1 MKTNPDSRPIIE
13 IGEAN
18 FESEVLRWKQ
28 PVLVAFSAA
37 WSRPCQILDAVTTR
51 PQDHLAFCSRD
62 LALLNSDEH
71 KFKHTRRQVN
81 QSRKGTP
88 QRLSWAAHR
97 IHNGKRLEK
106 Q

>member
-37 WSRPCQILDAVTTR
+37 WSRPASALKSKRGAQSQADGLCQG
-51 PQDHLAFCSRD
+51 SRQFGQT
-62 LALLNSDEH
+62 LKIETYQSTKQANYENTQNP
-71 KFKHTRRQVN
+71 KYTKPNRFKNETFQ
-81 QSRKGTP
+81 
-88 QRLSWAAHR
+88 
-97 IHNGKRLEK
+97 
-106 Q
+106 